1 MPVATI
7 FHNPGAGDEQHSKK
21 KLLTILEENGFECRY
36 SSTKDKKWEKQ
47 PIDPLSDCIIIAGG
61 DGTVR
66 KVIGMLLRQPVLDS
80 LLPIGIITLG
90 TANNISKT
98 LGIEKDP
105 ETVVKS
111 WKESRLQRFDI
122 GRIFNVPAEEFFIE
136 SFGYGLFPY
145 LMMEM
150 KKKKKEVEKLI
161 PDEKLLFTLKLLRD
175 ILDKY
180 EPRECN
186 LIIDGKDHSGSYI
199 LAEVMN
205 AKSIGP
211 NLELAA
217 DNDPADGVFEV
228 VVIRGD
234 EKEKFSAYLQ
244 QRINGE
250 DLPYTY
256 HTIRGKDIS
265 ISWQGTHIHVDDAI
279 VKLEE
284 GETVEIKMRPGLLNF
299 MTGNS

>member
-1 MPVATI
+1 MPVATL

-21 KLLTILEENGFECRY
+21 ELLTILEENGFECRY
-36 SSTKDKKWEKQ
+36 SSTKDKKWEKE
-47 PIDPLSDCIIIAGG
+47 PVDPASDCIVIAGG

-66 KVIGMLLRQPVLDS
+66 KVIGKLLAQPVLDS

-98 LGIEKDP
+98 LGIEKEP

-122 GRIFNVPAEEFFIE
+122 GRIFNVPKEEFFIE

-150 KKKKKEVEKLI
+150 KKKKKTVEKLN

-180 EPRECN
+180 ETRECN
-186 LIIDGKDHSGSYI
+186 LVIDGKDHSGSYL

-217 DNDPADGVFEV
+217 NNDPADGVFEV
-228 VVIRGD
+228 VMIRGD

-244 QRINGE
+244 QRINGD

-265 ISWQGTHIHVDDAI
+265 ISWQGTHVHVDDSI

-284 GETVEIKMRPGLLNF
+284 GDTVEIKMRPGLLNF
-299 MTGNS
+299 MTGKS